1 MTASIR
7 PLVEQYVEVI
17 AVLWTQRRLAVTGAT
32 HDLSTLAALDE
43 RLAAHIEGLQVSGAA
58 GWHESLRAVD
68 DTAGPGEAFAAA
80 VLALDAG
87 DADGLRRL
95 LQRIEAAPGARD
107 TADPLD
113 GVVGACGWVERSRLL
128 HIAGDWLS
136 SPDARLRRLGVAACA
151 AHRVE
156 PRRHWAA
163 LIEDPVP
170 AVRAR
175 ALRLAGEL
183 GALPLLETCLDRAA
197 TDDHPEARGWAA
209 WSAVLLGDREAGLR
223 ALLDHAAERPG
234 GATFDL
240 ALQVQDAR
248 DAHGWLKRVA
258 AQGLDLRTLLRGSGL
273 VGDPAYVPWLLD
285 QMAVPT
291 QARLAGLS
299 FSLITGASL
308 ETAPLRGEPVPGAD
322 AGPTDDPDDEFV
334 GLDPDD
340 GLPWP
345 DTAAVGAWWQG
356 HRERLPAGHRL
367 LTGEAPHEAHLL
379 RVLTMG
385 RQRARAIAA
394 TALALR
400 RPGQPLFDV
409 EAPAARQRQ
418 ALGARREE
426 AASA

>member
-17 AVLWTQRRLAVTGAT
+17 AVLWTQRRLAVTGAS

-43 RLAAHIEGLQVSGAA
+43 RLAAHLEGLQVSGAA

-68 DTAGPGEAFAAA
+68 DTAGPGEAFTAA

-87 DADGLRRL
+87 DADGLSRL
-95 LQRIEAAPGARD
+95 LQRIEAAPAQPDGTDA
-107 TADPLD
+107 LD
-113 GVVGACGWVERSRLL
+113 GVIGACGWVERSRLL

-136 SPDARLRRLGVAACA
+136 STDARLRRLGVAACA

-170 AVRAR
+170 AVRSR

-197 TDDHPEARGWAA
+197 TENHPEVRGWAA

-223 ALLDHAAERPG
+223 ALLEHAAERPG
-234 GATFDL
+234 GASLDL

-285 QMAVPT
+285 QMAVPA

-299 FSLITGASL
+299 FSLITGAVL
-308 ETAPLRGEPVPGAD
+308 ESAPLRGEPVPGAD

-345 DTAAVGAWWQG
+345 DATAVAAWWQG
-356 HRERLPAGHRL
+356 HRERLPAGRRL
-367 LTGEAPHEAHLL
+367 LTGKAPDEAHLL
-379 RVLTMG
+379 RVLATG
-385 RQRARAIAA
+385 RQRARSIAA

-400 RPGQPLFDV
+400 RPGQQLFDV
-409 EAPAARQRQ
+409 EAPVARQHL
-418 ALGARREE
+418 ALNARREE
-426 AASA
+426 AASV